1 MTDTTTEH
9 PTEDER
15 IGETL
20 RVLRERRGY
29 NRTQLAELM
38 GISRPQLSNI
48 EAGRRKLDEVN
59 LARAAD
65 ALEVRP
71 LAIRRPDIPIADD
84 LDS

>member
-1 MTDTTTEH
+1 MTDTASTA
-9 PTEDER
+9 TEDER

-29 NRTQLAELM
+29 TRNQLADLM

-48 EAGRRKLDEVN
+48 EAGRRKLDEIR

-65 ALEVRP
+65 ALECRP
-71 LAIRRPDIPIADD
+71 LAIRRPDVPADD
-84 LDS
+84 EDDGT